1 MTMKTEKKKSG
12 TGGAGTARK
21 KKTSSGGAA
30 GAETTATVGK
40 VESAEPQATGGQDQG
55 ERIIPLA
62 AAAALSPSV
71 FAKLTVAS
79 VIPPTWEERA
89 RKAVEYYQEEPLVAN
104 AVNAWRVFAMGD
116 AIQVDCEDETVQDEA
131 RDAFWRLGLN
141 EWVKDSILQLLVKGD
156 AIGYFIRNAK
166 GDDIERVIC
175 VNPISVKLRYDNG
188 MLVEAT
194 QRLQGESGSFSGDEI
209 PLSLEQMLH
218 LKWNVPAF
226 EQRGSS
232 MVLPAFESIELLR
245 DYRRAERAIAKRWAT
260 PLRFIQ
266 VGGAFGN
273 RIVDPSPQLI
283 EKIRN
288 EMEKANLESGMVVP
302 FYVKAETYGAS
313 GETLNTEAKV
323 KEIKEDILVALG
335 MSRSIVT
342 GDGPNFATAS
352 VSMQKMV
359 VQLQEIKEAARTMLD
374 WVFDEWKERK
384 GYDEHELHYQFSD
397 LDLTNEVDQKRLL
410 IDLYDRGLI
419 SKNTL
424 QQKMGL
430 SPEVEEKGRKGE
442 EIVVDRNWS
451 VQEIS
456 QLVALEVLTVE
467 EARERL
473 GMKKPLETA
482 KEEAARADVE
492 RIYAKRN

>member
-1 MTMKTEKKKSG
+1 MATKTGKKKFG
-12 TGGAGTARK
+12 HGGGSVGTAMRK
-21 KKTSSGGAA
+21 NISTGDV
-30 GAETTATVGK
+30 VG
-40 VESAEPQATGGQDQG
+40 S
-55 ERIIPLA
+55 LA

-71 FAKLTVAS
+71 FAKQTVAS

-104 AVNAWRVFAMGD
+104 AINAWRVFAMGD

-141 EWVKDSILQLLVKGD
+141 EWAKDSILQLLVKGD
-156 AIGYFIRNAK
+156 VIGYFVRNAK

-188 MLVEAT
+188 MLVEAI
-194 QRLQGESGSFSGDEI
+194 QRLQGENGSFSGDEL
-209 PLSLEQMLH
+209 PLSLEQMFH

-283 EKIRN
+283 EKIRD

-313 GETLNTEAKV
+313 GETLNTESKV
-323 KEIKEDILVALG
+323 REVKEDILVALG

-384 GYDEHELHYQFSD
+384 GYDDHELHYQFSD
-397 LDLTNEVDQKRLL
+397 LDLTSEVDQKRVL

-419 SKNTL
+419 SKVTL

-430 SPEVEEKGRKGE
+430 SPDVEDRARGE
-442 EIVVDRNWS
+442 EDIVTDTNWS
-451 VQEIS
+451 VADVA

-473 GMKKPLETA
+473 GVKKPVA
-482 KEEAARADVE
+482 KARDEAARKDVE
-492 RIYAKRN
+492 RLYARRS